1 LKSRSKCKSLE
12 ECIALFEIEVS
23 LETLEKAFADVY
35 GEISKYANI
44 AGFRVGKAP
53 LDLVKKQYGEHARE
67 EVLKR
72 LIPDAYH
79 EAITEHKIHP
89 VGYPEISDV
98 AFDGGKPLSFKAKV
112 ETRPEFKIKDYKGIK
127 IEKKKA
133 AVKDADIDTALDNL
147 RQLNAKYISVE
158 DRPLQHDDYAV
169 VDLECTVDGNP
180 IHKKRDNLW
189 MFMDKD
195 SLLADLHAKMIG
207 MRKDEER
214 DIDVTLPERYPDKKV
229 AGKTVRYHIK
239 VKEIKLRQMAAL
251 DDEFAKDLHKES
263 LEGLKK
269 EVREE
274 LERRTKAAVEADAE
288 NQLLAK
294 LADGYDFAV
303 PSSMVKRQLEF
314 MVDDAKKRL
323 EEKGFPKEELDK
335 KQKEFEDKFKA
346 DALRRVRL
354 LFVLDLVASAEN
366 IDAADKDVE
375 EIYRQAAL
383 QTGQEESKI
392 KEYYEK
398 EGLVGDLKE
407 KLREEKTIR
416 FLLDNAKV
424 TEKE

>member
-1 LKSRSKCKSLE
+1 MKSRSKCKSLE
-12 ECIALFEIEVS
+12 ECITLFEIEVS

-35 GEISKYANI
+35 AEISRYANI
-44 AGFRVGKAP
+44 AGFRAGKAP
-53 LDLVKKQYGEHARE
+53 LDLVKKQYGEQARE

-79 EAITEHKIHP
+79 EAIIEHKIHP
-89 VGYPEISDV
+89 AGYPEITDV
-98 AFDGGKPLSFKAKV
+98 VFDSGKPLSFKARV
-112 ETRPEFKIKDYKGIK
+112 ETRPEFKLKDYKGIK
-127 IEKKKA
+127 VEKKKA
-133 AVKDADIDTALDNL
+133 VVKDADIDAALENL

-158 DRPLQHDDYAV
+158 DRPLQYDDYAV
-169 VDLECTVDGNP
+169 VDLECTIDGNP

-189 MFMDKD
+189 IFMDKD
-195 SLLADLHAKMIG
+195 SLLADLHAKMAG
-207 MRKDEER
+207 MKKDEER

-263 LEGLKK
+263 LEALKK

-274 LERRTKAAVEADAE
+274 LERRTKAAVEAEAE

-294 LADGYDFAV
+294 LADGYDFTAP
-303 PSSMVKRQLEF
+303 PSIVKRQLEF
-314 MVDDAKKRL
+314 MVEDAKRRL

-335 KQKEFEDKFKA
+335 KKKEFEEKFKA
-346 DALRRVRL
+346 DALRRVKL
-354 LFVLDLVASAEN
+354 LFVLDLIASAEK
-366 IDAADKDVE
+366 IDSSDKDVE
-375 EIYRQAAL
+375 EVYRQAAL
-383 QTGQEESKI
+383 QTGQEEAKI

-398 EGLVGDLKE
+398 EGLVDDLKE

-416 FLLDNAKV
+416 FLLDNAKI